1 MRKALKAARGFGNL
15 ALRGILYT
23 QTLKHP
29 EDLRAALRELKKHV
43 RRSAHAASVYLEHG
57 GPVERQ
63 PTVEEKRRLLQLIR
77 AQLQGQLSTVKQRGE
92 SSRRESP
99 DERLP
104 PAFPGRTGPG
114 AAPKSV
120 AELAREHAPS
130 QPQAVAPGR
139 RLETPAAPALF
150 PTPATRSSALVEG
163 RPPQASPRNLPPQPP
178 FPKAGRD
185 ESLSVSRPA
194 APQPAPSS
202 PDWTDLLE
210 TLPDSLREALVSILK
225 GLFLF
230 RRIRS
235 ASLSGRKGA
244 PGR

>member
-1 MRKALKAARGFGNL
+1 MRKALKTARRIGNL
-15 ALRGILYT
+15 ALRGILYS

-29 EDLRAALRELKKHV
+29 EDLRAALRELKKQV
-43 RRSAHAASVYLEHG
+43 RRAAHAASVYLEHG
-57 GPVERQ
+57 GRVERQ

-77 AQLQGQLSTVKQRGE
+77 AQLEGQLSTVKQRGE
-92 SSRRESP
+92 TSRRVSP
-99 DERLP
+99 DQRVP
-104 PAFPGRTGPG
+104 PAFPGRISPGP
-114 AAPKSV
+114 AAISV
-120 AELAREHAPS
+120 AALARKHAPS

-139 RLETPAAPALF
+139 RLETSAAPALF

-163 RPPQASPRNLPPQPP
+163 PPQASPRELPPQPP
-178 FPKAGRD
+178 FLKAGRD
-185 ESLSVSRPA
+185 QSLSVSRPA

-210 TLPDSLREALVSILK
+210 TLPESLREALVSILK

-235 ASLSGRKGA
+235 ARLSGRKGA